1 MLTPSG
7 RPKKSSILAVI
18 SSCAVGIVTS
28 VVPVLPVSSAFPSSC
43 DAFVV
48 SFAAS
53 FSNLAITTSGSTRR
67 LRLLASYFNSVT
79 AAYSPIRWDSSSVRS
94 GISLPQAVMDNI
106 IAHNKAPHTIFL
118 LRPVIVRSFSSF
130 LSVASLIAFLFQYNI
145 DSGNYKSNYAYHEEK
160 YGLLQD
166 RCAPVII

>member
-18 SSCAVGIVTS
+18 SFCAVGIVTS
-28 VVPVLPVSSAFPSSC
+28 VVPVLPVSSAFSSSC
-43 DAFVV
+43 DA

-53 FSNLAITTSGSTRR
+53 FSNLAITISGSTRR
-67 LRLLASYFNSVT
+67 LRLLASYFNKVT
-79 AAYSPIRWDSSSVRS
+79 AAYSPTRWDSSSVRS

-130 LSVASLIAFLFQYNI
+130 LSIASLIAFLFQYNI